1 MKKII
6 IFSVGLIISGS
17 LVFLAMR
24 DPVLNVP
31 DPVVRIN
38 FPSFKAVYL
47 IPNSTS
53 DRVDTHLIFQNGEVD
68 NPYTEGLMHYVEH
81 LTWLSAT
88 QDSDFGDLGHSNAF
102 TTLLSVAYFVAGTK
116 DSFQSDLNQL
126 LKVLEP
132 FSLNQQFM
140 EEERKIILRE
150 YDYSAR
156 ENPHFSMD
164 ASLDKL
170 LFQGSVRGRSI
181 LGAPRDIEEFSIR
194 DATALHSATHRLQD
208 AVLVVSG
215 PINKTRLDTALA
227 DLSLPDISAKSQ
239 DTEFPILPKD
249 IMNTEQD
256 LSIDHL
262 ISPRIIFRKLV
273 SAPFCPEPSICQI
286 KLDLLISCLDSGLP
300 GGLAGPLRF
309 DSFTARNFSLH
320 ANYLD
325 RTTIDIQ
332 FSAEPD
338 TGISLLSLQQAFDS
352 AWRHAIEQGIPEDS
366 FQRIKSRYIAGFD
379 GIIDPHTYAREK
391 LIQALIERQTYI
403 PLEIERLI
411 ASATTLEDI
420 NSLLKHFDQP
430 GRQIILR
437 ATPSKE

>member
-53 DRVDTHLIFQNGEVD
+53 DRVDTHLIFKNGEVD

-286 KLDLLISCLDSGLP
+286 KLDLLISCLDSELP

-309 DSFTARNFSLH
+309 DSFTARHFSLH
-320 ANYLD
+320 AHYLD
-325 RTTIDIQ
+325 RTTIDVQ

-338 TGISLLSLQQAFDS
+338 SGISLLSLQQAFDT
-352 AWRHAIEQGIPEDS
+352 AWRHAIEHGIPEDS
-366 FQRIKSRYIAGFD
+366 FQRIKSR
-379 GIIDPHTYAREK
+379 
-391 LIQALIERQTYI
+391 
-403 PLEIERLI
+403 
-411 ASATTLEDI
+411 
-420 NSLLKHFDQP
+420 
-430 GRQIILR
+430 
-437 ATPSKE
+437 